1 MNVNDQVTEMLKN
14 IGIGQVMVIKHKS
27 IGKVCGGYA
36 KLSTIATSI
45 RVHGGATS
53 RYLHTV
59 VDRDRVIVV
68 RLAYDDPKPGRD
80 YDERLKNEY

>member
-1 MNVNDQVTEMLKN
+1 MSVKGQIERILKN
-14 IGIGQVMVIKHKS
+14 IGIGQVIVIKQSS
-27 IGKVCGGYA
+27 IRSSWGGFA
-36 KLSTIATSI
+36 KLNTIANSVV
-45 RVHGGATS
+45 VHGGATS

-68 RLAYDDPKPGRD
+68 RLAYNDPKPGRE